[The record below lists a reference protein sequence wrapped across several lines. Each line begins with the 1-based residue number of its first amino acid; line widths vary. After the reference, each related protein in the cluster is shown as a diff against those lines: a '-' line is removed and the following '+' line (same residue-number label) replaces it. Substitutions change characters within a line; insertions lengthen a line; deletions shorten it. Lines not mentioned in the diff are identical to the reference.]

1 MNQTVALQT
10 IEKDIPT
17 VYVEATSF
25 PNGVLAAHQKLHRL
39 LENKEKR
46 HFYGISY
53 PNTEGGIVYKAAAST
68 LNADE
73 AKQLN
78 LDTFVIKKG
87 TYSSV
92 FIENYLADIPSIG
105 RTFQSLLA
113 DSRVDPNGYCLEIYE
128 GEKDVRCLVKLA
140 D

>member
-78 LDTFVIKKG
+78 LVTFVIKKG

>member
-1 MNQTVALQT
+1 MNDTVILQT
-10 IEKDIPT
+10 IDNDIPT
-17 VYVEATSF
+17 VFVEATSF
-25 PNGVLAAHQKLHRL
+25 PNGVLAAHQKLHAL
-39 LENKEKR
+39 LDNKEKR
-46 HFYGISY
+46 HFYGISC
-53 PNTEGGIVYKAAAST
+53 PNTEGGIVYKAAATT

-78 LDTFVIKKG
+78 LDTFVLKKG

-92 FIENYLADIPSIG
+92 FIENYRTDIPSIG